1 MAGDSFDIVVVGAGP
16 AGAVAA
22 YAAARR
28 GLNVALVDRRTFP
41 RDKACGDGIGPGA
54 VQVLRR
60 LGLGAIFEGH
70 PAVTELTVFAPDGGR
85 LDSVIPP
92 IDGRPMY
99 GHIITRYDFDDYLVR
114 AAISAGATDLTGVR
128 YLGMTSEPDLRRV
141 ELRGSDG
148 TVFDSTVFDS
158 TVSDVGARLVIGADG
173 AYSAVRKTLTGD
185 KTRRSRHQSI
195 ALRAYASSDDFLPGG
210 RIGQR
215 LVLDYSSD
223 LLPGYGWLFPLG
235 DGRVNLGVGMPVNE
249 LKRRDDELKSVLAAF
264 VERTRS
270 RGIDLGELHD
280 QRAHHLPHVGGM
292 PRLTYPRAALLGDAA
307 SMINPVSGEGIAYA
321 VTAAADF
328 IDALPGDLSD
338 GERLNTALARFE
350 RDFRRRYRAHFLSC
364 RLYLEMMRHQRP
376 ATSILRA
383 LQRDPRVLHAGVN
396 LLFGFGS
403 IHPRTVL
410 RILASSRQG

>member
-1 MAGDSFDIVVVGAGP
+1 MARDSFDIVVVGAGP

-22 YAAARR
+22 YAATRR
-28 GLNVALVDRRTFP
+28 GLSVALVDRRTFP

-60 LGLGAIFEGH
+60 LGLGSVFERH

-92 IDGRPMY
+92 IDGRPMC
-99 GHIITRYDFDDYLVR
+99 GHIITRYDFDNYLVR
-114 AAISAGATDLTGVR
+114 AAVSAGAADLTGVR
-128 YLGMTSEPDLRRV
+128 YLGMTREPELRRV

-148 TVFDSTVFDS
+148 TTFDVD
-158 TVSDVGARLVIGADG
+158 ARLVIGADG
-173 AYSAVRKTLTGD
+173 AYSAVRRTLTGD
-185 KTRRSRHQSI
+185 KARRSRHQSI
-195 ALRAYASSDDFLPGG
+195 ALRAYASSDNFLPGG

-223 LLPGYGWLFPLG
+223 LLPGYGWLFPLD
-235 DGRVNLGVGMPVNE
+235 DGRVNVGVGMLVDE
-249 LKRRDDELKSVLAAF
+249 LKRRDDDLKSVLAAF
-264 VERTRS
+264 VERARA

-328 IDALPGDLSD
+328 VDALPGDLGDS
-338 GERLNTALARFE
+338 GRLNAALTRFE

-383 LQRDPRVLHAGVN
+383 LQHDPRVLHAGVN

-410 RILASSRQG
+410 RILTSSRRG